1 MPDVISE
8 LIVSLDMCARG
19 TQSPAYYG
27 YSGPEF
33 DAWIK
38 ANNEKPHRKLIGR
51 KTYEMLNSLPA
62 EARDDGWRKTTQQP
76 GYLFSR
82 TLKSCDWPGLE
93 LIRDDMVDFV
103 RKLKRND
110 GSELRVLGSLSVMR
124 QLVEAQLLDVL
135 RLMICPLILP
145 KTGVEPIFDELP
157 DTAFAL
163 SSQQLLD
170 KRVLVLDYRPKG
182 SPPSTKAAQKGSSAK
197 SSSAT

>member
-1 MPDVISE
+1 MPVVISE

-19 TQSPAYYG
+19 TQSPGYYG

-33 DAWIK
+33 EGWLK

-51 KTYEMLNSLPA
+51 KTYELLNSLPA
-62 EARDDGWRKTTQQP
+62 EARDDGWRKSTQQP

-82 TLKSCDWPGLE
+82 TLERCEWPGLQ

-103 RKLKRND
+103 RKLKRDD

-124 QLVEAQLLDVL
+124 QLIEAGLLDVL
-135 RLMICPLILP
+135 RLMICPLVLP
-145 KTGVEPIFDELP
+145 RTGVERIFEQLP

-163 SSQQLLD
+163 SSQRILD
-170 KRVLVLDYRPKG
+170 DRVTLVDYHPAG
-182 SPPSTKAAQKGSSAK
+182 APPSTKTAQKGSPAK
-197 SSSAT
+197 S